1 MFIGHRS
8 PANLRNSER
17 RPTLV
22 AAELPKLTDF
32 QVQEMTDRY
41 EIHGGAADTENP
53 SAYGAPINAGAPD
66 TSLPPKHPQDDPNY
80 YPDGSRR
87 PSGGTGE
94 SGEQTRV
101 TTPSGEKAGV
111 TPPA

>member
-1 MFIGHRS
+1 M
-8 PANLRNSER
+8 
-17 RPTLV
+17 

-41 EIHGGAADTENP
+41 DIHGGAADTENP
-53 SAYGAPINAGAPD
+53 SSYGAPINAGAPD
-66 TSLPPKHPQDDPNY
+66 TALPPKHPQDDPSY

-87 PSGGTGE
+87 PSGGTAE

-101 TTPSGEKAGV
+101 TTPSGEKASA